1 MQREADKE
9 EVMTKS
15 TLKPLLAIIATN
27 FLWGLDFIVIDYM
40 MDYVS
45 APIFTLVRIIVSLLI
60 LLPMVFITKKGLHI
74 DRADIPKF
82 LAAGI
87 TGMSL
92 YFTVEHAGTGLTSA
106 SFSALI
112 MATVPV
118 FGIIGDK
125 IFFGN
130 KITPFKII
138 CIIISIAGV
147 YLLVSGEPMG
157 ISVLGFIAMV
167 AAAILWTAYL
177 VLAKPISEKY
187 DLATLLCGLMLSALA
202 FQIPVAVISQTVAPA
217 HIEITP
223 TGIIVTVL
231 SAIVCITIGDV
242 LDMYAVAGL
251 STTVVSAFE
260 NVLPVTTVIF
270 SFIIFGA
277 MLTGM
282 QIIGGILILA
292 SVTAITLTDNKK

>member
-1 MQREADKE
+1 MQ
-9 EVMTKS
+9 KS
-15 TLKPLLAIIATN
+15 MIKPLIAIIATN
-27 FLWGLDFIVIDYM
+27 FVWGLDFIVIEYM
-40 MDYVS
+40 MNYVS
-45 APIFTLVRIIVSLLI
+45 APVFTLVRIIISLLI
-60 LLPMVFITKKGLHI
+60 LVPMAFITKGGIHI
-74 DRADIPKF
+74 DKADYPKF

-87 TGMSL
+87 AGMSL
-92 YFTVEHAGTGLTSA
+92 YFTVENVGTGLTSA

-130 KITPFKII
+130 KITPFKIV
-138 CIIISIAGV
+138 CILISIAGV

-157 ISVLGFIAMV
+157 FSPLGVVAMFG
-167 AAAILWTAYL
+167 ASILWTAYL

-187 DLATLLCGLMLSALA
+187 DLPTLLSGLMISALIL
-202 FQIPVAVISQTVAPA
+202 QIPVTIVSQAVTHAP
-217 HIEITP
+217 ITITP
-223 TGIIVTVL
+223 MGIIVTIL
-231 SAIVCITIGDV
+231 SSIVCITLGDM

-260 NVLPVTTVIF
+260 NVLPVTTVVF

-277 MLTGM
+277 MLSGM
-282 QIIGGILILA
+282 QIIGGILILL
-292 SVTAITLTDNKK
+292 SVTAITLADR

>member
-1 MQREADKE
+1 
-9 EVMTKS
+9 
-15 TLKPLLAIIATN
+15 
-27 FLWGLDFIVIDYM
+27 
-40 MDYVS
+40 
-45 APIFTLVRIIVSLLI
+45 
-60 LLPMVFITKKGLHI
+60 
-74 DRADIPKF
+74 
-82 LAAGI
+82 
-87 TGMSL
+87 
-92 YFTVEHAGTGLTSA
+92 
-106 SFSALI
+106 
-112 MATVPV
+112 
-118 FGIIGDK
+118 
-125 IFFGN
+125 
-130 KITPFKII
+130 
-138 CIIISIAGV
+138 
-147 YLLVSGEPMG
+147 
-157 ISVLGFIAMV
+157 
-167 AAAILWTAYL
+167 
-177 VLAKPISEKY
+177 
-187 DLATLLCGLMLSALA
+187 MLSALA

-292 SVTAITLTDNKK
+292 SVTAITMTDNKK